1 MRDEN
6 TFHREG
12 EIPEWK
18 GRATVV
24 TTEKLTINLNVVDL
38 GNIDLLVSE
47 GYYSNRTDFIKNA
60 IRRQIEEYRPQI
72 QEIVIKK
79 KYYVGIQKLT
89 KESLE
94 DTIRRGEK
102 LDIRVVGMLII
113 DDDVSYDL
121 IGKAI
126 ASINLAGVVRCGER
140 LQKYFGK

>member
-1 MRDEN
+1 M
-6 TFHREG
+6 
-12 EIPEWK
+12 
-18 GRATVV
+18 V
-24 TTEKLTINLNVVDL
+24 TTEKMTINLNVVDL

-47 GYYSNRTDFIKNA
+47 GYYSNRTDFIKSA

-94 DTIRRGEK
+94 ESVRRGEK
-102 LDIRVVGMLII
+102 LDIKVVGMLII
-113 DDDVSYDL
+113 DDEISYDL
-121 IGKAI
+121 ISKAI

>member
-1 MRDEN
+1 MAAIIFAHTVLFLIHE
-6 TFHREG
+6 
-12 EIPEWK
+12 EIY
-18 GRATVV
+18 V
-24 TTEKLTINLNVVDL
+24 
-38 GNIDLLVSE
+38 
-47 GYYSNRTDFIKNA
+47 
-60 IRRQIEEYRPQI
+60 
-72 QEIVIKK
+72 QEIKK

>member
-1 MRDEN
+1 M
-6 TFHREG
+6 
-12 EIPEWK
+12 
-18 GRATVV
+18 V
-24 TTEKLTINLNVVDL
+24 TTEKMTINLNVVDL

-47 GYYSNRTDFIKNA
+47 GYYSNRTDFIKSA